1 MEWAKLGEKWHK
13 ICKTLCFCN
22 FFFSF
27 QLLFQLAMVSVAE
40 NGQKFWGSNFF
51 FLAHFRRQIVH
62 DAPVH
67 RAQRWR
73 QSIGRVDGSNQ
84 NQVWARRLLHCQS
97 GHTQPSPGTPTH
109 WLGITTAALHI
120 FASCLPGNHKTC
132 PFVWLSAPWYVYSS
146 RSVTFHFPNKQ
157 IHCPWSVN
165 RMRNL
170 F

>member
-1 MEWAKLGEKWHK
+1 VRNGTKFAKLCASVIFFLASSCYFSLPWCLWQKMAR
-13 ICKTLCFCN
+13 N
-22 FFFSF
+22 F
-27 QLLFQLAMVSVAE
+27 E
-40 NGQKFWGSNFF
+40 GPIF
-51 FLAHFRRQIVH
+51 FLAHFWRQIVH

-67 RAQRWR
+67 GAQRWR

-84 NQVWARRLLHCQS
+84 NQVWARRLLHRQS

-120 FASCLPGNHKTC
+120 FAGCLPGNHKTC